1 MKPKRK
7 YQDPEK
13 EIQRLNELLE
23 IIYNILKNKSLP
35 YGKRNDEAIFLIENN
50 QRGAKT
56 MKTLK
61 EKLLPY
67 TIKTLKD
74 KLKPYTIK

>member
-13 EIQRLNELLE
+13 EIDRLNELLE

-50 QRGAKT
+50 
-56 MKTLK
+56 
-61 EKLLPY
+61 
-67 TIKTLKD
+67 
-74 KLKPYTIK
+74 